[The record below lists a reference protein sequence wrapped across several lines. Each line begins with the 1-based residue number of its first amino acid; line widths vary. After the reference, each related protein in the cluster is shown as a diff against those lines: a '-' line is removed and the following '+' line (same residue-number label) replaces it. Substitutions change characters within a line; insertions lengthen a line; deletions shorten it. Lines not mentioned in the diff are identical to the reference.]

1 MNLDLSII
9 IFYLLGMLGTTFWL
23 GKKISLIE
31 FFVNNRNTSSILLIF
46 SIVST
51 AIGAGAVVG
60 LAGAAYKTGISYG
73 ISLLITAIS
82 GYLILAWLAPKIKEY
97 ADSRGAFTLGDYLKE
112 KYSLRT
118 QYLASVITI
127 IVFFI
132 FSGAQ
137 FVALASLIHVLI
149 GINFIV
155 ALFVTAGLTILYT
168 DFVQFSVM
176 ILAFGLAFLP
186 FGILKNGIPRN
197 LPMEH
202 FDIFNFAGPLFFF
215 GSILLGGLYV
225 IASMDFWQRI
235 YAARS
240 PKQIRKVFLWSALI
254 SIPFY
259 LLPIGLGLIAFSR
272 FGPGLDPNLALFK
285 IMKETLPT
293 GILGLGYA
301 GLIAAI
307 MSSVDSSILVSASS
321 AVRDFYQPLINPSAG
336 IKETRY
342 FVLIFGLASLV
353 TAYFIPDIVSLVLLA
368 IFLLVGMVLPV
379 LGSIFLVKPNERAAF
394 WSMLLSTATL
404 LIFLPISFEIA
415 WVPAFLVSVVTFIGW
430 SIFENKKQRII

>member
-168 DFVQFSVM
+168 AFAGIKGDIYTDFVQFSVM

-259 LLPIGLGLIAFSR
+259 LLPIGL
-272 FGPGLDPNLALFK
+272 
-285 IMKETLPT
+285 
-293 GILGLGYA
+293 
-301 GLIAAI
+301 
-307 MSSVDSSILVSASS
+307 
-321 AVRDFYQPLINPSAG
+321 
-336 IKETRY
+336 
-342 FVLIFGLASLV
+342 
-353 TAYFIPDIVSLVLLA
+353 
-368 IFLLVGMVLPV
+368 
-379 LGSIFLVKPNERAAF
+379 
-394 WSMLLSTATL
+394 
-404 LIFLPISFEIA
+404 
-415 WVPAFLVSVVTFIGW
+415 
-430 SIFENKKQRII
+430 

>member
-1 MNLDLSII
+1 
-9 IFYLLGMLGTTFWL
+9 
-23 GKKISLIE
+23 
-31 FFVNNRNTSSILLIF
+31 
-46 SIVST
+46 
-51 AIGAGAVVG
+51 
-60 LAGAAYKTGISYG
+60 
-73 ISLLITAIS
+73 
-82 GYLILAWLAPKIKEY
+82 
-97 ADSRGAFTLGDYLKE
+97 
-112 KYSLRT
+112 
-118 QYLASVITI
+118 
-127 IVFFI
+127 
-132 FSGAQ
+132 
-137 FVALASLIHVLI
+137 
-149 GINFIV
+149 
-155 ALFVTAGLTILYT
+155 
-168 DFVQFSVM
+168 
-176 ILAFGLAFLP
+176 
-186 FGILKNGIPRN
+186 
-197 LPMEH
+197 
-202 FDIFNFAGPLFFF
+202 
-215 GSILLGGLYV
+215 
-225 IASMDFWQRI
+225 
-235 YAARS
+235 
-240 PKQIRKVFLWSALI
+240 
-254 SIPFY
+254 
-259 LLPIGLGLIAFSR
+259 
-272 FGPGLDPNLALFK
+272 
-285 IMKETLPT
+285 MKETLPT